1 VTPFEAIAAS
11 ATTLGNVGPALGF
24 AGPIG
29 SFEPFSDLSKGIMI
43 ALMWIGR
50 LEIIPVVILFTRVY
64 WRA

>member
-1 VTPFEAIAAS
+1 VTAAT
-11 ATTLGNVGPALGF
+11 ARLPGNVGPALGF

-43 ALMWIGR
+43 ALMWTGR
-50 LEIIPVVILFTRVY
+50 LEIVPVIVLFTRVY